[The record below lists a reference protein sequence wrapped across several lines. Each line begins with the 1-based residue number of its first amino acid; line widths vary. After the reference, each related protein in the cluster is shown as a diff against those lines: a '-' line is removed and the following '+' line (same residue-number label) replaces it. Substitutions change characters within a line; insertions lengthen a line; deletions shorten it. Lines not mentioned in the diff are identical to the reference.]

1 MDAPTQNSPEELNK
15 LFTKACED
23 HKNGLLDS
31 ARSCYLLL
39 LDLFPDAP
47 VLCYNLGLVYYE
59 LGEYE
64 NARDFFAVAAEL
76 NSEDMDIVFNLALTQ
91 KKIGDL
97 QGAIV
102 SYKKV
107 LQVEPEDIDTLYNLA
122 GCYKDSGLNDEAIEI
137 YREVLRFA
145 PDHASA
151 NNNLA
156 YMCHRIGDGE
166 RAAYYYKRVLTLNP
180 ENQGARHMLAALTDS
195 TATSSPESYIREVF
209 DNYSGHY
216 EQSLITELE
225 YCVPSSIRTLL
236 DQNSG
241 SKKKYSLGLDL
252 GCGTGLGGQAFVDM
266 IDLLDGI
273 DLSEKMI
280 SLAAEK
286 KIYRRLYS
294 GDIVHFL
301 RTSKEYYDFYLA
313 ADVFAYVGDLEE
325 TFSLLRKR
333 AHQDVL
339 FSFSTERK
347 EGSGY
352 ELRQTGRFGHSRSYI
367 EELALAT
374 GWQVEVTHS
383 TSLRKENGVWVE
395 GDLWFLGLPKKN

>member
-1 MDAPTQNSPEELNK
+1 
-15 LFTKACED
+15 
-23 HKNGLLDS
+23 
-31 ARSCYLLL
+31 
-39 LDLFPDAP
+39 
-47 VLCYNLGLVYYE
+47 
-59 LGEYE
+59 
-64 NARDFFAVAAEL
+64 
-76 NSEDMDIVFNLALTQ
+76 MDIVFNLALCQ
-91 KKIGDL
+91 KKIGDW

-107 LQVEPEDIDTLYNLA
+107 LQAEPENIDTLYNLA
-122 GCYKDSGLNDEAIEI
+122 GCYMDSGLHDEAIVT
-137 YREVLRFA
+137 YLEVLKFA

-156 YMCHRIGDGE
+156 YMCHRTGDGE
-166 RAAYYYKRVLTLNP
+166 RAAYYYEKVLNLNP
-180 ENQGARHMLAALTDS
+180 ENQGAKHMLAALTGS
-195 TATSSPESYIREVF
+195 TATSSPESFVREVF

-225 YCVPSSIRTLL
+225 YCVPSSIRSLL
-236 DQNSG
+236 DQTPG

-266 IDLLDGI
+266 IDILDGI

-280 SLAAEK
+280 SRAAEK

-294 GDIVHFL
+294 GDIAHYL
-301 RTSKEYYDFYLA
+301 RASKEYFDFYLA

-325 TFSLLRKR
+325 TFALLRKR
-333 AHQDVL
+333 ARQDVL
-339 FSFSTERK
+339 FCFSTERE
-347 EGSGY
+347 EGDGY
-352 ELRQTGRFGHSRSYI
+352 KLRQTGRFGHSRSYI

-374 GWQVEVTHS
+374 GWQVEAAHS

-395 GDLWFLGLPKKN
+395 GDLWFLVLPAKN